1 MKRTLCFL
9 FALVGLLIAQE
20 PAPQEQIARAILPD
34 EDPAEAASDAPVR
47 VPPMQHYAKL
57 WSNSMFTTRAM
68 ALPAASGPIFTDNL
82 SLSGTFEDN
91 GKLTAILIDRTTSNI
106 VQAYI
111 GEDNAEGF
119 RISKI
124 EPGPTPDKVRLQ
136 LQKGNQVGWV
146 SFSEVTQ
153 TPTPVAPAN
162 ALGTRA
168 AAPEPP
174 VGVQVPNPLL
184 PPPPATS
191 SVPEPPSP
199 NLRNTPP
206 PVLSGDPPLPPP

>member
-1 MKRTLCFL
+1 MKRTPFFL

-34 EDPAEAASDAPVR
+34 EDPAEAVSDAPVR
-47 VPPMQHYAKL
+47 VPPMKHYAKL

-124 EPGPTPDKVRLQ
+124 EPGPTPDKMRLQ
-136 LQKGNQVGWV
+136 LQKGNQVGWLG
-146 SFSEVTQ
+146 FSEA
-153 TPTPVAPAN
+153 VAPSAPAAPTN
-162 ALGTRA
+162 ALATQ
-168 AAPEPP
+168 APVVAP

-184 PPPPATS
+184 PPLTS
-191 SVPEPPSP
+191 SVPQPAM
-199 NLRNTPP
+199 N
-206 PVLSGDPPLPPP
+206 GDPPLPPQ

>member
-1 MKRTLCFL
+1 MKRTSCFL

-20 PAPQEQIARAILPD
+20 PSPQEQIARAIVPD
-34 EDPAEAASDAPVR
+34 EDPAEANANTDAPVR
-47 VPPMQHYAKL
+47 VPPLKHYARL
-57 WSNSMFTTRAM
+57 WTDSQFTTRAM

-124 EPGPTPDKVRLQ
+124 EPGPTPDKMRVQ
-136 LQKGNQVGWV
+136 LQKGNQVGWL
-146 SFSEVTQ
+146 SFGEVTQ
-153 TPTPVAPAN
+153 APAPAAPAN
-162 ALGTRA
+162 ALATQAPA
-168 AAPEPP
+168 AAAP

-184 PPPPATS
+184 PPVTDSMAPRHPRISPA
-191 SVPEPPSP
+191 PCQH
-199 NLRNTPP
+199 
-206 PVLSGDPPLPPP
+206 

>member
-1 MKRTLCFL
+1 MKRS
-9 FALVGLLIAQE
+9 LLILLMIGSCLHAQDV
-20 PAPQEQIARAILPD
+20 PPPEQIARAIVPD
-34 EDPAEAASDAPVR
+34 EAPDEASSDAPVR
-47 VPPMQHYAKL
+47 VPPMKHYSRL
-57 WSNSMFTTRAM
+57 WKDSLFTTRAIAM
-68 ALPAASGPIFTDNL
+68 PAAAGPIFTDNL
-82 SLSGTFEDN
+82 ALSGTFEDN
-91 GKLTAILIDRTTSNI
+91 GKLTAILIDRTTSGI

-153 TPTPVAPAN
+153 APAPAAPAN
-162 ALGTRA
+162 ALSTRT

-184 PPPPATS
+184 PPPPTPS
-191 SVPEPPSP
+191 SVPEPRSP
-199 NLRNTPP
+199 NSPA
-206 PVLSGDPPLPPP
+206 PVLNGDPPLPPQ

>member
-1 MKRTLCFL
+1 MKRS
-9 FALVGLLIAQE
+9 LLISLMIGSCLLAE
-20 PAPQEQIARAILPD
+20 ELSPPEQVARAIVPD
-34 EDPAEAASDAPVR
+34 EAPDETSSDAPVR
-47 VPPMQHYAKL
+47 VPPMKHYARL
-57 WSNSMFTTRAM
+57 WTDSLFTTRAM
-68 ALPAASGPIFTDNL
+68 AMPAAAGPIFTDNL
-82 SLSGTFEDN
+82 TLSGTFEDN
-91 GKLTAILIDRTTSNI
+91 GKLTAILIDRTTSGI

-124 EPGPTPDKVRLQ
+124 EPGPAPDEVRLQ

-153 TPTPVAPAN
+153 APAPTAPAN
-162 ALGTRA
+162 ALSTRA

-184 PPPPATS
+184 PPPPS

-199 NLRNTPP
+199 NVRSTPA
-206 PVLSGDPPLPPP
+206 PVLNGDPPLPPQ

>member
-1 MKRTLCFL
+1 MKRFFL
-9 FALVGLLIAQE
+9 SLLVISGCMLAQDAALT
-20 PAPQEQIARAILPD
+20 EQVARAIVPD
-34 EDPAEAASDAPVR
+34 EAPDQAGDNAPVR
-47 VPPMQHYAKL
+47 VPPMKHYARL
-57 WSNSMFTTRAM
+57 WADSLFTTRAM
-68 ALPAASGPIFTDNL
+68 APPAASGPIFTDNL

-91 GKLTAILIDRTTSNI
+91 GKLTAILIDRTTSGI

-124 EPGPTPDKVRLQ
+124 EPGPTPDKVRIQ

-146 SFSEVTQ
+146 SFSEAA
-153 TPTPVAPAN
+153 PAPAPAAPAN

-168 AAPEPP
+168 APTASIP

-184 PPPPATS
+184 PPPPSA
-191 SVPEPPSP
+191 VPEPPSP
-199 NLRNTPP
+199 NAPNTPAP
-206 PVLSGDPPLPPP
+206 ALNGDPPLPPQ